1 MTTPFAVSRR
11 FFLQTAAAGLLLGGA
26 LLPGCTRPPAAQAS
40 TADYLLYVGTYAQPD
55 SAGILLYRV
64 SPATGALTR
73 VGGFRAGENPSY
85 LTLDARHRNL
95 YAVNEQATY
104 QGAPGGAVSA
114 FAVDGRTGALTLRN
128 QEPSRGGAPC
138 YVSLDATNKV
148 ALVANYGSG
157 NVSVLPIRADGSLA
171 PPTTTDQ
178 HRGQGP
184 HKNQRTA
191 HAHCFL
197 PGPGNRFA
205 FAVDLGTDTVYR
217 YRLAPAQGT
226 TARLPAPA
234 FVARP
239 GAGPRHLTFAP
250 DGRRAYLISE
260 LNSSLTALTYDAAQ
274 GTLQETETVSTLP
287 AGYTGESYCADVHVA
302 PDGRFVYGSNRG
314 HNSIVVFAVDAQTGR
329 LTLVQHEP
337 VQGNWPRNFTLDPT
351 GRLLL
356 VANQRS
362 NNIVAFR
369 VDPQTG
375 RLTPTGQ
382 TARLPAPV
390 CLKLVED
397 FTQ

>member
-1 MTTPFAVSRR
+1 MTTRLAVSRR
-11 FFLQTAAAGLLLGGA
+11 FFLQMAAAGLLGGS
-26 LLPGCTRPPAAQAS
+26 LLAGCARPPAAQ
-40 TADYLLYVGTYAQPD
+40 TNPTDYLLYVGTYAKPD

-64 SPATGALTR
+64 SATSGALTR

-85 LTLDARHRNL
+85 LTLDARHRAL
-95 YAVNEQATY
+95 YAVNEQESY
-104 QGAPGGAVSA
+104 QGTPGGAVSA

-128 QEPSRGGAPC
+128 QQPSRGGAPC
-138 YVSLDATNKV
+138 YISLDATNKV
-148 ALVANYGSG
+148 ALVANYVGG
-157 NVSVLPIRADGSLA
+157 NVSVLPIQADGSLA

-197 PGPGNRFA
+197 PSPDNRFA

-226 TARLPAPA
+226 AERLPAPA

-260 LNSSLTALTYDAAQ
+260 LNSTLTALTYDAAQ
-274 GTLQETETVSTLP
+274 GTLRETETVSTLP

-302 PDGRFVYGSNRG
+302 PSGRFVYGSNRG
-314 HNSIVVFAVDAQTGR
+314 HNSIVVFAVDPTTGR

-337 VQGNWPRNFTLDPT
+337 VQGDWPRNFALDPT
-351 GRLLL
+351 GHLLL

-375 RLTPTGQ
+375 RLTATGQ

-390 CLKLVED
+390 CLKLLPD
-397 FTQ
+397 FTK